1 MNATKQS
8 PQYRYD
14 VFIPPSD
21 DYPFVIQIVD
31 LLEKFK
37 YKIWIDKD
45 QLSKHATQDFNS
57 HVKASID
64 QSEYIQNCP
73 I

>member
-1 MNATKQS
+1 MNTTKQS
-8 PQYRYD
+8 PQYKYD
-14 VFIPPSD
+14 VFISYSSD
-21 DYPFVIQIVD
+21 DYVAQILD

-45 QLSKHATQDFNS
+45 RLSKHPDQDFNP
-57 HVKASID
+57 HVKVSID